1 MVSGL
6 NQQQNRNLQYGA
18 NNNAY
23 NGSMNAAVNMA
34 PVSAQTAQNGQN
46 FGQLTVKPDTFENNS
61 NDPNFGALSLEEEA
75 QKVQEKLGDNPFFQM
90 IKNMF
95 GVDVDKPKK
104 TLVSLGLTLTTV
116 IGLAALG
123 NSKISTEKLPDLGIK
138 VSEALHN
145 NSLYMGIS
153 KKLGNAKNSIVNFLK
168 KSKTLNDVFET
179 FVERPAKAVNQ
190 WAKGTGSGLKRIF
203 SLTPPDTAKTALDKM
218 VDAKDATK
226 LESLKRA
233 IVEGNKASEKLQM
246 AGRKGKNIS
255 GDKLQSL
262 NKLIAEGNAANTSL
276 KALQETVDAPRIE
289 SIKKLV
295 GDSKAKEVFEFV
307 TKEGADSVEV
317 SNKLLHS
324 IGENFGVM
332 KMVDGKAVVTD
343 EKGLQTILRQLKAGK
358 ITGLDGTLN
367 IDVSEFTNV
376 KMNGNKGLMKI
387 ISDWWPVNI
396 VDDIGRKIKGDK
408 WKPFG
413 RGNLGDALIKHSVIS
428 GQGTNTM
435 AGKLVQQLALFPSE
449 AISNFGNDKSGLGFF
464 LCGMIMNLYNNVQ
477 DAPKEKKAATMA
489 DDFMG
494 TIGSLAITT
503 PLACATMYGL
513 ATLKNVK
520 GTTAISKY
528 LLKPVG
534 KFFGAGLD
542 QKWKKVIANPSGSK
556 VKDFFR
562 QVPGRTV
569 GFAGGLMRLLLVML
583 VFQGMFGKPVKNVTN
598 KIFGKPYDPLEEEQ
612 MKQMQAQAQQMENV
626 MKNLNLTEEQMVAKL
641 QANPE
646 FVMALQNDAE
656 ALQAIQKDPTLLL
669 QLIAALPDNGAAGLQ
684 NQNTGVQGSAGYSS
698 LLNNYVN
705 NNTVPQNM
713 NAPQMQQNQAMPAY
727 NQPQGMQPQQQYAQ
741 APQGVQQNPQGLMQN
756 NTVQNAPQ
764 SPTEPAEPK
773 RTYIPSSKPFN
784 YVEGDANT
792 IKNEEIT
799 NANVQA
805 MLSKA
810 DLAEQNAMKIL
821 G

>member
-18 NNNAY
+18 NNNTY
-23 NGSMNAAVNMA
+23 NGALNAAPNNMMPA
-34 PVSAQTAQNGQN
+34 AAQNAQNGQN
-46 FGQLTVKPDTFENNS
+46 FGQLTVRPDTFES
-61 NDPNFGALSLEEEA
+61 SANDPNFGAIN
-75 QKVQEKLGDNPFFQM
+75 QETIDQASQEIKKTVDDNPFTQM
-90 IKNMF
+90 LKNFF
-95 GVDVDKPKK
+95 GVDIHNPKK
-104 TLVSLGLTLTTV
+104 TMVSLGLTLTTV

-145 NSLYMGIS
+145 NKLYMS
-153 KKLGNAKNSIVNFLK
+153 FAQKLSNAKTSLVNFLR
-168 KSKTLNDVFET
+168 KSKTLDDVFET
-179 FVERPAKAVNQ
+179 FKNRKAKAVNQ

-203 SLTPPDTAKTALDKM
+203 SLTPPDTAKTALDKIG
-218 VDAKDATK
+218 D
-226 LESLKRA
+226 
-233 IVEGNKASEKLQM
+233 EGKQLA
-246 AGRKGKNIS
+246 
-255 GDKLQSL
+255 
-262 NKLIAEGNAANTSL
+262 
-276 KALQETVDAPRIE
+276 

-295 GDSKAKEVFEFV
+295 GDTKAKEVLEFV
-307 TKEGADSVEV
+307 KKEGADSVDV

-324 IGENFGVM
+324 IGENFGVI
-332 KMVDGKAVVTD
+332 KDGVVTD
-343 EKGLQTILRQLKAGK
+343 EKGLQTILRQLKSGK

-387 ISDWWPVNI
+387 VGDWWPVNLI
-396 VDDIGRKIKGDK
+396 DDIGRKIKGDK

-428 GQGTNTM
+428 GQATSTK
-435 AGKLVQQLALFPSE
+435 AGSLVQQLALFPSE

-513 ATLKNVK
+513 ATLGNVK
-520 GTTAISKY
+520 GNSVISKY

-534 KFFGAGLD
+534 KFFGAGLG
-542 QKWKKVIANPSGSK
+542 QKWKNVIANPSGSK

-569 GFAGGLMRLLLVML
+569 GFAGGLMRLMLVMF
-583 VFQGMFGKPVKNVTN
+583 VFQSIFGKPVKNITN
-598 KIFGKPYDPLEEEQ
+598 KIFGKPYDPAEEEQ
-612 MKQMQAQAQQMENV
+612 MKQMQAQAQQMEAV

-646 FVMALQNDAE
+646 FVTALQNDPQ

-669 QLIAALPDNGAAGLQ
+669 QLIAALPDKSGAGAQNSNGAA
-684 NQNTGVQGSAGYSS
+684 VQGNSQTVPPSS
-698 LLNNYVN
+698 LLNKYIN
-705 NNTVPQNM
+705 NPANMTAPQN
-713 NAPQMQQNQAMPAY
+713 QGMPAY

-741 APQGVQQNPQGLMQN
+741 APQGVQQNPQDVMQQNNAVQN
-756 NTVQNAPQ
+756 NTAPAQNQPVNAQ
-764 SPTEPAEPK
+764 SEPAEPK

-784 YVEGDANT
+784 YVEGDTNT

-810 DLAEQNAMKIL
+810 DLAEQNAMRIL

>member
-34 PVSAQTAQNGQN
+34 PVNAQTVQNGQN

-75 QKVQEKLGDNPFFQM
+75 QKVQKKLGDNPFFQM
-90 IKNMF
+90 VKNFF

-203 SLTPPDTAKTALDKM
+203 SLTPPDTAKTALDKLG
-218 VDAKDATK
+218 DDTK
-226 LESLKRA
+226 
-233 IVEGNKASEKLQM
+233 KL
-246 AGRKGKNIS
+246 
-255 GDKLQSL
+255 
-262 NKLIAEGNAANTSL
+262 
-276 KALQETVDAPRIE
+276 E

-435 AGKLVQQLALFPSE
+435 AGRLVQQLALFPSE

-494 TIGSLAITT
+494 TIGSLAITM

-569 GFAGGLMRLLLVML
+569 GFAGGLMRLLLIML
-583 VFQGMFGKPVKNVTN
+583 VFQGMFGKPVKNITN

-646 FVMALQNDAE
+646 FVTALQNDAE

-669 QLIAALPDNGAAGLQ
+669 QLIAALPDNGAAGFQ
-684 NQNTGVQGSAGYSS
+684 NQNAGVQGNAGYSS

-741 APQGVQQNPQGLMQN
+741 APQSVQQNPQGVMQN

-773 RTYIPSSKPFN
+773 RTYMPSSKPFN
-784 YVEGDANT
+784 YVEGDTNT